1 MYKLNISKKNI
12 FFFLSTVVLISML
25 SMSTYFGPSN
35 DESFQ
40 VPYGKQALDYYVSF
54 GKNDSVLDYKPEPL
68 MKNYGAIV
76 DMIPEAIHRL
86 VGSDLMNTRHFV
98 FAFIS
103 FFYIFF
109 GALIAKRIAGWNAG
123 IIAIIL
129 LTFLPRIFGE
139 SMNNPKDPPY
149 AATYL
154 ISIYAFMYFFDHLKN
169 ISKRSIFILFIGF
182 MSTMLV
188 RVSGLMAVFYF
199 GLFLIWEYLSLK
211 KENINIDEKN
221 VIFKIGIA
229 GACGYFI
236 SIFFWPSMM
245 NAPFTQPIDALN
257 MLKQYPITLRNLW
270 EGQYIQSNTIPWYYN
285 PKYFLISNPEIT
297 LIGIFASFMLL
308 PKLIKVYN
316 IRRIS
321 LLLFAGLFP
330 IFLIIYNKTAL
341 LTGWRHSYF
350 MFVPFVIF
358 ASIGFAYLIDYWAV
372 NKIKKY
378 FIISLICIGI
388 LPTAIFMVKHFPYF
402 YVYFNPTF
410 GGAKKA
416 MGNFELDYYS
426 HSLKPATDWLVENE
440 PNLKNLNIVS
450 NNPYQVNEILK
461 QKKLNFG
468 AKYLRYRERNE
479 SDWDYAILTQS
490 FIDAEYLRNGYFPP
504 KGTVKTID
512 VDGVPICAIVKRED
526 KNDYYGK
533 LALDSGQFNKAIDYF
548 NKALKYDP
556 NNEIAWTNLG
566 MALLQSGQAGA
577 SIDAFKNAEKISPE
591 NIMTLN
597 GLAYA
602 YLNTNEVNYAKIT
615 LEKLIEQNPN
625 YAPAYDLLSK
635 IYASQGNAQ
644 MAQQYEFYYKQL
656 SGQ

>member
-1 MYKLNISKKNI
+1 
-12 FFFLSTVVLISML
+12 
-25 SMSTYFGPSN
+25 
-35 DESFQ
+35 
-40 VPYGKQALDYYVSF
+40 
-54 GKNDSVLDYKPEPL
+54 
-68 MKNYGAIV
+68 
-76 DMIPEAIHRL
+76 
-86 VGSDLMNTRHFV
+86 
-98 FAFIS
+98 
-103 FFYIFF
+103 
-109 GALIAKRIAGWNAG
+109 
-123 IIAIIL
+123 
-129 LTFLPRIFGE
+129 
-139 SMNNPKDPPY
+139 
-149 AATYL
+149 
-154 ISIYAFMYFFDHLKN
+154 
-169 ISKRSIFILFIGF
+169 
-182 MSTMLV
+182 
-188 RVSGLMAVFYF
+188 
-199 GLFLIWEYLSLK
+199 
-211 KENINIDEKN
+211 
-221 VIFKIGIA
+221 
-229 GACGYFI
+229 
-236 SIFFWPSMM
+236 
-245 NAPFTQPIDALN
+245 
-257 MLKQYPITLRNLW
+257 
-270 EGQYIQSNTIPWYYN
+270 
-285 PKYFLISNPEIT
+285 
-297 LIGIFASFMLL
+297 
-308 PKLIKVYN
+308 
-316 IRRIS
+316 
-321 LLLFAGLFP
+321 
-330 IFLIIYNKTAL
+330 
-341 LTGWRHSYF
+341 
-350 MFVPFVIF
+350 
-358 ASIGFAYLIDYWAV
+358 
-372 NKIKKY
+372 
-378 FIISLICIGI
+378 
-388 LPTAIFMVKHFPYF
+388 MVKHFPYF

-416 MGNFELDYYS
+416 MGNYELDYYS

-490 FIDAEYLRNGYFPP
+490 FVDAEYLKNGYFPP
-504 KGTVKTID
+504 KGTIKTIE

-548 NKALKYDP
+548 NKALNYDP

-602 YLNTNEVNYAKIT
+602 YLNTNEINYAKIT

>member
-1 MYKLNISKKNI
+1 MLG
-12 FFFLSTVVLISML
+12 LSFK
-25 SMSTYFGPSN
+25 FGPSN

-76 DMIPEAIHRL
+76 DMIPEAIHRIT
-86 VGSDLMNTRHFV
+86 GFDLMNTRHFV

-103 FFYIFF
+103 FFYILF

-123 IIAIIL
+123 FIALIL
-129 LTFLPRIFGE
+129 LTLFPRLLGE

-169 ISKRSIFILFIGF
+169 INKRTIFILFVGF

-188 RVSGLMAVFYF
+188 RVSGLMAIFYF
-199 GLFLIWEYLSLK
+199 GIFLLIEYYSLRKQNYSLDIKGTIKKIILSGL
-211 KENINIDEKN
+211 
-221 VIFKIGIA
+221 A
-229 GACGYFI
+229 GYFI

-245 NAPFTQPIDALN
+245 NAPFTQPFDALK
-257 MLKQYPITLRNLW
+257 MLKQFPVLIKTLW
-270 EGQYIQSNTIPWYYN
+270 EGTYMQSNEIPWYYN
-285 PKYFLISNPEIT
+285 LKYFLISNPEIT
-297 LIGIFASFMLL
+297 IIGIILSFILL
-308 PKLIKVYN
+308 PRLIRIYN
-316 IRRIS
+316 SNRIY
-321 LLLFAGLFP
+321 LLLFSSLFP
-330 IFLIIYNKTAL
+330 LMLLIINKTAL
-341 LTGWRHSYF
+341 YTGWRHSYF
-350 MFVPFVIF
+350 IF
-358 ASIGFAYLIDYWAV
+358 APLVVFSAIGFSYILDQFA
-372 NKIKKY
+372 NTKTKKY
-378 FIISLICIGI
+378 IFISLFIVFNI
-388 LPTAIFMVKHFPYF
+388 PTIIHISKNNPYF

-416 MGNFELDYYS
+416 MGYYELDYYS

-450 NNPYQVNEILK
+450 NNSYQVNEILK

-468 AKYLRYRERNE
+468 AGYLRYRERYD

-504 KGTVKTID
+504 KGTIKTID
-512 VDGVPICAIVKRED
+512 VDGVPICAIIKRTD
-526 KNDYYGK
+526 KNDYFGK
-533 LALDSGQFNKAIDYF
+533 LALDSGQFNKAIEYL
-548 NKALKYDP
+548 NKALNYDP

-577 SIDAFKNAEKISPE
+577 SIDAFKNAQKISPE

-635 IYASQGNAQ
+635 IYSSQGNAQ

>member
-1 MYKLNISKKNI
+1 
-12 FFFLSTVVLISML
+12 
-25 SMSTYFGPSN
+25 
-35 DESFQ
+35 
-40 VPYGKQALDYYVSF
+40 
-54 GKNDSVLDYKPEPL
+54 
-68 MKNYGAIV
+68 
-76 DMIPEAIHRL
+76 
-86 VGSDLMNTRHFV
+86 
-98 FAFIS
+98 
-103 FFYIFF
+103 
-109 GALIAKRIAGWNAG
+109 
-123 IIAIIL
+123 
-129 LTFLPRIFGE
+129 
-139 SMNNPKDPPY
+139 
-149 AATYL
+149 
-154 ISIYAFMYFFDHLKN
+154 
-169 ISKRSIFILFIGF
+169 
-182 MSTMLV
+182 
-188 RVSGLMAVFYF
+188 
-199 GLFLIWEYLSLK
+199 
-211 KENINIDEKN
+211 
-221 VIFKIGIA
+221 
-229 GACGYFI
+229 
-236 SIFFWPSMM
+236 
-245 NAPFTQPIDALN
+245 
-257 MLKQYPITLRNLW
+257 
-270 EGQYIQSNTIPWYYN
+270 
-285 PKYFLISNPEIT
+285 
-297 LIGIFASFMLL
+297 
-308 PKLIKVYN
+308 
-316 IRRIS
+316 
-321 LLLFAGLFP
+321 
-330 IFLIIYNKTAL
+330 
-341 LTGWRHSYF
+341 

-358 ASIGFAYLIDYWAV
+358 AAIGFTYLIDYWAV

-378 FIISLICIGI
+378 FIISLIVIGI
-388 LPTAIFMVKHFPYF
+388 LPTAFFMVKHFPYF

-416 MGNFELDYYS
+416 MGNYELDYYS

-490 FIDAEYLRNGYFPP
+490 FI
-504 KGTVKTID
+504 
-512 VDGVPICAIVKRED
+512 DGVPICAIVKRED

>member
-1 MYKLNISKKNI
+1 MLG
-12 FFFLSTVVLISML
+12 LSFK
-25 SMSTYFGPSN
+25 FGPSN

-76 DMIPEAIHRL
+76 DMIPEAIHRIT
-86 VGSDLMNTRHFV
+86 GFDLMNTRHFV

-103 FFYIFF
+103 FFYILF

-123 IIAIIL
+123 FIALIL
-129 LTFLPRIFGE
+129 LTLFPRLLGE

-169 ISKRSIFILFIGF
+169 INKRTIFILFVGF

-188 RVSGLMAVFYF
+188 RVSGLMAIFYF
-199 GLFLIWEYLSLK
+199 GIFLLIEYYSLRKQNYSLDIKGTIKKIILSGL
-211 KENINIDEKN
+211 
-221 VIFKIGIA
+221 A
-229 GACGYFI
+229 GYFI

-245 NAPFTQPIDALN
+245 NAPFTQPFDALK
-257 MLKQYPITLRNLW
+257 MLKQFPVLIKTLW
-270 EGQYIQSNTIPWYYN
+270 EGTYMQSNEIPWYYN
-285 PKYFLISNPEIT
+285 LKYFLISNPEIT
-297 LIGIFASFMLL
+297 IIGIILSFILL
-308 PKLIKVYN
+308 PKLIRIYN
-316 IRRIS
+316 PNRIY
-321 LLLFAGLFP
+321 LLLFSSLFP
-330 IFLIIYNKTAL
+330 LMLLIINKTAL
-341 LTGWRHSYF
+341 YTGWRHSYF
-350 MFVPFVIF
+350 IF
-358 ASIGFAYLIDYWAV
+358 APLVVFSAIGFSYIFDQFA
-372 NKIKKY
+372 NTKTKKY
-378 FIISLICIGI
+378 IFISLFIVFNI
-388 LPTAIFMVKHFPYF
+388 PTIIHISKNNPYF

-416 MGNFELDYYS
+416 MGYYELDYYS

-450 NNPYQVNEILK
+450 NNSYQVNEILK

-468 AKYLRYRERNE
+468 AGYLRYRERYD

-504 KGTVKTID
+504 KGTIKTID
-512 VDGVPICAIVKRED
+512 VDGVPICAIIKRTD
-526 KNDYYGK
+526 KNDYFGK
-533 LALDSGQFNKAIDYF
+533 LALDSGQFNKAIEYL
-548 NKALKYDP
+548 NKALNYDP

-577 SIDAFKNAEKISPE
+577 SIDAFKNAQKISPE

>member
-1 MYKLNISKKNI
+1 
-12 FFFLSTVVLISML
+12 
-25 SMSTYFGPSN
+25 
-35 DESFQ
+35 
-40 VPYGKQALDYYVSF
+40 
-54 GKNDSVLDYKPEPL
+54 
-68 MKNYGAIV
+68 
-76 DMIPEAIHRL
+76 
-86 VGSDLMNTRHFV
+86 
-98 FAFIS
+98 
-103 FFYIFF
+103 
-109 GALIAKRIAGWNAG
+109 
-123 IIAIIL
+123 
-129 LTFLPRIFGE
+129 
-139 SMNNPKDPPY
+139 
-149 AATYL
+149 
-154 ISIYAFMYFFDHLKN
+154 
-169 ISKRSIFILFIGF
+169 
-182 MSTMLV
+182 
-188 RVSGLMAVFYF
+188 MAVFYF
-199 GLFLIWEYLSLK
+199 VIFLIIEYVSLLKSNSTIDIKNTIK
-211 KENINIDEKN
+211 KIS
-221 VIFKIGIA
+221 IA
-229 GACGYFI
+229 GILGYFV

-245 NAPFTQPIDALN
+245 NAPITQPFDALK
-257 MLKQYPITLRNLW
+257 MLKQYPVLIKTLW
-270 EGQYIQSNTIPWYYN
+270 EGTYMQSNEIPWYYN
-285 PKYFLISNPEIT
+285 LKYFLISNPEIT
-297 LIGIFASFMLL
+297 IIGIIFAFILL
-308 PKLIKVYN
+308 PKLIRAYN
-316 IRRIS
+316 PNRIY
-321 LLLFAGLFP
+321 LLLFSSLFP
-330 IFLIIYNKTAL
+330 LLLLIINKTAL
-341 LTGWRHSYF
+341 YTGWRHSYF

-358 ASIGFAYLIDYWAV
+358 AAIGFAYIIDYWAV

-378 FIISLICIGI
+378 FIVSLIAIGI
-388 LPTAIFMVKHFPYF
+388 LPTAFFMVKHFPYF

-416 MGNFELDYYS
+416 MGNYELDYYS

-490 FIDAEYLRNGYFPP
+490 FVDAEYLRNGYFPP
-504 KGTVKTID
+504 KGTIKTIE
-512 VDGVPICAIVKRED
+512 VEGVPICAIVKRED

-533 LALDSGQFNKAIDYF
+533 LALDSGQFNKAINYF
-548 NKALKYDP
+548 NKALNYDP

-577 SIDAFKNAEKISPE
+577 SIDAFKNAQKISPE

-602 YLNTNEVNYAKIT
+602 YLNTNEINYAKIT